1 MPPAPPPAAA
11 QPWRRSP
18 APPNGRPRG
27 GAERRHATEG
37 GPSCTGC
44 GACPPAAASSSVGF
58 LSPRP
63 PPPLLPRHSPATPTL
78 CAYVAVLR
86 LPRAVRSPSRS
97 AAPLGGAGEMERLR
111 RTAGAS
117 SPRLPG
123 RARSRGRTAAPG
135 AARGGRGS
143 RRGGRQLSR
152 AP

>member
-44 GACPPAAASSSVGF
+44 RACPPAAASSSVGF

-63 PPPLLPRHSPATPTL
+63 PPPLLPRHSDS
-78 CAYVAVLR
+78 LR
-86 LPRAVRSPSRS
+86 LRRCTPPPARRSPSRS

-135 AARGGRGS
+135 AVRGGRGS